1 MSDEVATY
9 RLRPREAGA
18 AASAASHSC
27 GVEQQLM
34 RHVSK
39 DNRGREFEKTVCFG
53 HFGAKW
59 CIAGGASSLDD
70 SPNFISRQF
79 LRLLSDP
86 RHNAPHPKNRKN
98 GAFWCILVHDLWK
111 RFRPCTTGGGRTQA
125 LGDPGFPALHSR
137 GLAEKTQKVMQNDA
151 F

>member
-1 MSDEVATY
+1 V
-9 RLRPREAGA
+9 

-39 DNRGREFEKTVCFG
+39 DNRGREFEKTVRFG

-79 LRLLSDP
+79 LSLLSDP
-86 RHNAPHPKNRKN
+86 RHNAPHPINRKN

-125 LGDPGFPALHSR
+125 LGDPTRVSGLHPG